1 MESFILVNQIFFMQ
15 LTKRYKKIK
24 GDLMKWKYEKFKG
37 DMAIYAICPK
47 CNFHHSSSV
56 YNPHS
61 GESVV
66 QNPYTFCP
74 LCGEFLFENY
84 EEVNVIWN
92 ERNIFKLYEE
102 EVDVTLIHQ
111 IRKERLGEI
120 NDIKQSD

>member
-1 MESFILVNQIFFMQ
+1 
-15 LTKRYKKIK
+15 
-24 GDLMKWKYEKFKG
+24 MKWKYEKFKG
-37 DMAIYAICPK
+37 DMAVYAICPK

-120 NDIKQSD
+120 NNIKQRD